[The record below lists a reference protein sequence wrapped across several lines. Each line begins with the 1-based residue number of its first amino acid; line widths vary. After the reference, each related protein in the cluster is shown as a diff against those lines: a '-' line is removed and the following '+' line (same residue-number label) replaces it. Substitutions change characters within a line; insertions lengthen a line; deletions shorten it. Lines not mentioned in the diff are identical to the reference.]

1 MPDPQKLAAKLKTV
15 SRAGIGAGGVT
26 VLADDGAVLAS
37 RSPDKAVAPAS
48 TMKVLTTLA
57 AVDLLGPDHRF
68 TTRVVG
74 AGSGRIV
81 LVGGGDPL
89 LTVKPSTSVNKPA
102 SLTALAQA
110 TAATL
115 TASGVTQVSLAYDA
129 SLFTGA
135 AYSPRWKAIWSSYTA
150 RVSALVVGSGMAN
163 KWQASTKPALT
174 AAKAFAAQLKAAGIK
189 VKLTGAAKAPAD
201 ASELASVQSA
211 PLSTIVGR
219 TLRVSDNL
227 AAEVLARHIAIASGQ
242 PATFDGGAQA
252 TQKWL
257 ADHGLW
263 ADGMR
268 LLDGSGLARDARVT
282 PTVLARAI
290 QLSLNTERLYSI
302 TQGLPVAGKNGTL
315 KDRFDDKSEKVARG
329 NVRAKTG
336 TLRGV
341 AALAG
346 YLTTADGARLAFALM
361 ATNTAGQTTAY
372 NWLDRSAAAM
382 VRCGCT

>member
-1 MPDPQKLAAKLKTV
+1 M
-15 SRAGIGAGGVT
+15 
-26 VLADDGAVLAS
+26 
-37 RSPDKAVAPAS
+37 
-48 TMKVLTTLA
+48 
-57 AVDLLGPDHRF
+57 
-68 TTRVVG
+68 VG

-219 TLRVSDNL
+219 TLRVSDNRRRRCSPGTCDRVRPARDVDKRL
-227 AAEVLARHIAIASGQ
+227 GHPEVARRPWAVGRRHAASTAAGC
-242 PATFDGGAQA
+242 
-252 TQKWL
+252 
-257 ADHGLW
+257 
-263 ADGMR
+263 
-268 LLDGSGLARDARVT
+268 RDARVT
-282 PTVLARAI
+282 PTVLARAT
-290 QLSLNTERLYSI
+290 LAEHRTALLDHL
-302 TQGLPVAGKNGTL
+302 GLPVAGKNGTL
-315 KDRFDDKSEKVARG
+315 RTASTTSPEKVARG
-329 NVRAKTG
+329 NVRAKTDARARRSTG
-336 TLRGV
+336 RLPDHCGRGQACLR
-341 AALAG
+341 
-346 YLTTADGARLAFALM
+346 ADGDQHRRADHGLQLARPVSGCHGALR
-361 ATNTAGQTTAY
+361 
-372 NWLDRSAAAM
+372 LHL
-382 VRCGCT
+382 V